1 MIHPRNSFT
10 TVPQAST
17 PRCHS
22 DFRVFAT
29 LFPNFRAFY
38 CKFPLFRLKG
48 LREPL
53 SIIFLSSLKFRGYF
67 CHHTDN
73 ANLEL
78 RSAWTPT
85 KKCSKNTKIR
95 LFLQKSPFSSLKS
108 VPLGTLQKRV
118 TDLHQRFPMKK
129 GANSKFP
136 RTMIHLGDIAGPRG
150 CIFATQFLHAQTS

>member
-1 MIHPRNSFT
+1 MILGC
-10 TVPQAST
+10 VPT
-17 PRCHS
+17 FFPI
-22 DFRVFAT
+22 FA
-29 LFPNFRAFY
+29 LFY

-53 SIIFLSSLKFRGYF
+53 SIIFLSSLKVRGYF

-73 ANLEL
+73 ANLDL

-95 LFLQKSPFSSLKS
+95 PFLQNSPSSSLKS
-108 VPLGTLQKRV
+108 ASLVDVTLQKRV
-118 TDLHQRFPMKK
+118 TGLHQQFPMNK
-129 GANSKFP
+129 GAISKFP

-150 CIFATQFLHAQTS
+150 CIFATQFLHVQTILTK